1 MNVKSL
7 IYSSGT
13 GFHKNNT
20 FNKMIN
26 LIFRTVFKKT
36 DESKVSIIALI

>member
-7 IYSSGT
+7 IYSSG
-13 GFHKNNT
+13 FHKNNT
-20 FNKMIN
+20 FYKIIN